1 MVKKLTE
8 KYNDSC
14 VKIFEFIKMLYDGEV
29 EFKTV
34 LDHFSDGQYDGTSNT
49 HVTLNKY
56 LNTLKIF
63 GIKVKKINGKYQ
75 MFSSPYK
82 IKFDNNDMKSI
93 AILKQAC
100 ELLPEGKNKSGFYS
114 FIRSL
119 ELRFDEHA
127 QSISQVMDNTRTLHL
142 SFYHSEFAEQVKQCE
157 KYCQEKQKLEI
168 IFNTDKGEEVNLIC
182 SPVEQ
187 VYQKRKVCLKVLGNS
202 GSRIYEIPI
211 ENIKSIK
218 QLPNV
223 SSSQSLP
230 TTIVFRI
237 KNRLARNYKLRDW
250 ERLDKIEGDGS
261 HVIVNKNEDLNNLLK
276 RIMRYG
282 TECEIISPKFMREEM
297 IELINRTLAKYQ

>member
-119 ELRFDEHA
+119 ELRFDE
-127 QSISQVMDNTRTLHL
+127 
-142 SFYHSEFAEQVKQCE
+142 QVKQCE

-182 SPVEQ
+182 SPIEQ
-187 VYQKRKVCLKVLGNS
+187 IYQKRKVCLKVLGNS